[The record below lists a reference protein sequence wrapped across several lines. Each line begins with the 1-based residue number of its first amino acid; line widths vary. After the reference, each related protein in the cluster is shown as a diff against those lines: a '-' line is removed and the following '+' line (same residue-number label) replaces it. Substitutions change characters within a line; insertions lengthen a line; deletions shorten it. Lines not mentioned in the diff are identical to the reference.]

1 MKHEVIKPVRRV
13 PVREAKAK
21 LTELLRA
28 VEAGEQVVVTRHGKA
43 VAQLV
48 PPVEEGASKF
58 SRLER
63 MAQWKRDHGIPE
75 KGGWVSPDF
84 DDELPEDFLITP
96 FPDDYDDPKYGPDG
110 KRIA

>member
-13 PVREAKAK
+13 PVKEAKAK

-28 VEAGEQVVVTRHGKA
+28 VEAGEHVVVTRNGKA

-48 PPVEEGASKF
+48 PHVEEPPAKL
-58 SRLER
+58 SRLEGI
-63 MAQWKRDHGIPE
+63 AQWKRDHGYPST
-75 KGGWVSPDF
+75 GGWVSPDF

-96 FPDDYDDPKYGPDG
+96 LPSDFDDPKFGPDG

>member
-1 MKHEVIKPVRRV
+1 MKHEVIKPVRMV
-13 PVREAKAK
+13 PVKEAKAK

-28 VEAGEQVVVTRHGKA
+28 VEAGEQVVVTRNGKQ

-48 PPVEEGASKF
+48 LHVEEEKGLRWEA
-58 SRLER
+58 
-63 MAQWKRDHGIPE
+63 MAQWKRDHGYPE

-96 FPDDYDDPKYGPDG
+96 LPDEYFVPKFGPDG
-110 KRIA
+110 KRV